1 MTQILDNFPDI
12 NVFDMSES
20 SGLAN
25 KINSSSISTFC
36 SNSSCYNVV
45 KLLKLFINPTN
56 HQVNKGLSYVV
67 IGSLENIASNAYI
80 VTRY

>member
-1 MTQILDNFPDI
+1 MSDN
-12 NVFDMSES
+12 
-20 SGLAN
+20 SGSATDV
-25 KINSSSISTFC
+25 NSPTISNC
-36 SNSSCYNVV
+36 SVTSCSNVV

-56 HQVNKGLSYVV
+56 NQVNQELSFVV